1 MATYL
6 SLLGGQLFCRL
17 YVFYEPIGRMA
28 ELMNLD
34 MGLGPQ
40 DLQFLEAPMVEE
52 EWIVFEEL
60 MEDGAGALAEAFME
74 NLVLQAPG
82 GASNEPRMHDV
93 VFEDVLIEDTDEE
106 DLFDLF

>member
-1 MATYL
+1 
-6 SLLGGQLFCRL
+6 
-17 YVFYEPIGRMA
+17 
-28 ELMNLD
+28 MNLD

-40 DLQFLEAPMVEE
+40 DPQFLEAPMVEK
-52 EWIVFEEL
+52 EWEAFEEL

-82 GASNEPRMHDV
+82 GATAEPQMHDV
-93 VFEDVLIEDTDEE
+93 VLEDVLLEDTDEE